1 MPGPGNLFKT
11 KSFRDMRLCS
21 WKRDQMDNNQIYTG
35 RKLLVILLAVTLASF
50 LTPIYTSMVNIAIP
64 AIGESFA
71 VPAETLA
78 MLSTAYLISSV
89 VFLVPAAR
97 LADIFGLRKVFVGGL
112 CLAALAAFTA
122 PFSISI
128 GMLLACQVVAGIG
141 FACVIS
147 NAIALLSIVYPPS
160 RRGAAIGIAVAG
172 VYLGLTA
179 GPLIGGALTSV
190 LGWPSIYVFV
200 LLLCLATAVMVRF
213 SIRAELFTT
222 PGQPFDL
229 RGSVLYGVMVLFLMF
244 GLINLPDPLAV
255 AGLVFGVVLLL
266 IFISFEAKTRY
277 PVFPVRLFTENRVFA
292 RANIT
297 TMINYGATFAV
308 SFFMSLYLQVIGALT
323 PMEAGFVMIAMP
335 VVQMIFSPVAG
346 KLSDTIGGRVLM
358 TTGLV
363 VTGIGM
369 AMFGFIGTEYNPA
382 AITLNLAV
390 IGFGIA
396 LFGAPNTNLV
406 LGSVDRRDSGSAN
419 SILATMR
426 QMGMVISMAAA
437 TCCIILFTGAGAELG
452 SNPGGLVAAMHLT
465 FALGAVLSFAG
476 AVVGWTAVP
485 AKR

>member
-1 MPGPGNLFKT
+1 
-11 KSFRDMRLCS
+11 
-21 WKRDQMDNNQIYTG
+21 MDNNQIYTG

>member
-1 MPGPGNLFKT
+1 
-11 KSFRDMRLCS
+11 
-21 WKRDQMDNNQIYTG
+21 MDNTQIYTG
-35 RKLLVILLAVTLASF
+35 RKLVVILLAVTFASF
-50 LTPIYTSMVNIAIP
+50 LTPFYTSMVNIAIP

-78 MLSTAYLISSV
+78 MLSTTYLISSV

-112 CLAALAAFTA
+112 CLAALAALTA
-122 PFSISI
+122 PFSVSI

-147 NAIALLSIVYPPS
+147 NAIALLSRVYPPS

-200 LLLCLATAVMVRF
+200 LLLCLATAVMVRL
-213 SIRAELFTT
+213 SVSTELFTT

-255 AGLVFGVVLLL
+255 AGLVLGVVLLL
-266 IFISFEAKTRY
+266 LFISFEAKIRY

-292 RANIT
+292 RANLT

-323 PMEAGFVMIAMP
+323 PMEAGVVMIAMP
-335 VVQMIFSPVAG
+335 VVQMLFSPIAG

-358 TTGLV
+358 TAGLV

-369 AMFGFIGTEYNPA
+369 AMFGFIGTAYNQT
-382 AITLNLAV
+382 AIILNLAV

-476 AVVGWTAVP
+476 AVVGWSAVP

>member
-1 MPGPGNLFKT
+1 
-11 KSFRDMRLCS
+11 
-21 WKRDQMDNNQIYTG
+21 MDNNLIYTG

-50 LTPIYTSMVNIAIP
+50 LTPFYTSMVNIAIP
-64 AIGESFA
+64 AIGENFA

-97 LADIFGLRKVFVGGL
+97 LADIFGLRKVFVAGL
-112 CLAALAAFTA
+112 CIAALASFAA

-128 GMLLACQVVAGIG
+128 GMLLACQVIAGIG

-190 LGWPSIYVFV
+190 FGWSSIYIFV
-200 LLLCLATAVMVRF
+200 LILCLATTAMVRF
-213 SIRAELFTT
+213 SISTELFTT

-229 RGSVLYGVMVLFLMF
+229 RGSILYGLMVLCLMF
-244 GLINLPDPLAV
+244 GLINLPQPSAV
-255 AGLVFGVVLLL
+255 AGLVLGVILLL
-266 IFISFEAKTRY
+266 FFISFEAKIRY
-277 PVFPVRLFTENRVFA
+277 PVFPIRLFTENRVFA

-308 SFFMSLYLQVIGALT
+308 SFFMSLYLQIIGALT
-323 PMEAGFVMIAMP
+323 PMEAGIVMIAMP
-335 VVQMIFSPVAG
+335 VVQMIFSPLAG
-346 KLSDTIGGRVLM
+346 KLSDMIGGRVLM
-358 TTGLV
+358 TAGLA

-369 AMFGFIGTEYNPA
+369 ALFGFIGTEYNQTA
-382 AITLNLAV
+382 VILNLAV
-390 IGFGIA
+390 VGFGIA

-406 LGSVDRRDSGSAN
+406 LGSVDRRDNGSAN

-437 TCCIILFTGAGAELG
+437 TCCIILFTGAGTELG
-452 SNPGGLVAAMHLT
+452 SNPDGLVAAMHMT

-476 AVVGWTAVP
+476 AVVGWTAVT
-485 AKR
+485 KKG

>member
-1 MPGPGNLFKT
+1 
-11 KSFRDMRLCS
+11 MRLCS
-21 WKRDQMDNNQIYTG
+21 WKWDQMDNNQIYTG

-50 LTPIYTSMVNIAIP
+50 LTPFYTSMVNIAIP

-97 LADIFGLRKVFVGGL
+97 LADIFGLRKVFAGGL

-122 PFSISI
+122 PFSVSS

-147 NAIALLSIVYPPS
+147 NAIALLSMVYPPS

-200 LLLCLATAVMVRF
+200 LLLCLATAVMVQL
-213 SIRAELFTT
+213 SIRTELFTT

-244 GLINLPDPLAV
+244 GLINLPEPLAV
-255 AGLVFGVVLLL
+255 AGLIFGVVLLL
-266 IFISFEAKTRY
+266 IFISFETKTRY

-406 LGSVDRRDSGSAN
+406 LGSVDRHDSGSAN

>member
-1 MPGPGNLFKT
+1 
-11 KSFRDMRLCS
+11 MRLCS

>member
-1 MPGPGNLFKT
+1 MPGPGKLFGT
-11 KSFRDMRLCS
+11 KSFRIAAGNWLE
-21 WKRDQMDNNQIYTG
+21 RDQMNNTQNYTG
-35 RKLLVILLAVTLASF
+35 RKLSVLLLAVTLASF
-50 LTPIYTSMVNIAIP
+50 LTPFYTSMVNIALP

-97 LADIFGLRKVFVGGL
+97 IADIFGLRKVFAGGL
-112 CLAALAAFTA
+112 CIAALASLAA
-122 PFSISI
+122 PFSVSI
-128 GMLLACQVVAGIG
+128 QMLLACQVVAGIG

-190 LGWPSIYVFV
+190 FGWPSIYLFV
-200 LLLCLATAVMVRF
+200 LVLCLATALM
-213 SIRAELFTT
+213 IRLSVSTELFTT

-229 RGSVLYGVMVLFLMF
+229 RGSVLYGVVILFLMS
-244 GLINLPDPLAV
+244 GLINLPDPFAIAALAV
-255 AGLVFGVVLLL
+255 GVILLL
-266 IFISFEAKTRY
+266 LFVRLEDSTKY
-277 PVFPVRLFTENRVFA
+277 PVFPIRLFTQNRVFA
-292 RANIT
+292 RANLT

-323 PMEAGFVMIAMP
+323 PMEAGVVMIAMP

-346 KLSDTIGGRVLM
+346 KLSDKTGGRILM
-358 TTGLV
+358 TAGLG

-369 AMFGFIGTEYNPA
+369 AMFGFLGTGYNQTA
-382 AITLNLAV
+382 VIVNLAV
-390 IGFGIA
+390 VGFGIA

-406 LGSVDRRDSGSAN
+406 LGSVDRSDNGSAN

-437 TCCIILFTGAGAELG
+437 TCCIILFTGTGAGLG
-452 SNPGGLVAAMHLT
+452 SNPAGLVAAMHLT

-476 AVVGWTAVP
+476 AIVGWTAVP
-485 AKR
+485 KKG